1 MSDNFNFILIS
12 VRFSAILELY
22 YPGNLYYPGKA
33 NQENMEHFGLFFLH
47 KTAALVGS
55 SLKSRYQHLIKSPL
69 CT

>member
-12 VRFSAILELY
+12 VRFSAILEFY
-22 YPGNLYYPGKA
+22 YTGKT

-55 SLKSRYQHLIKSPL
+55 SLKLCYQHLIKLPL